1 MEKIAVVTDTGSNL
15 SFAQAKELGIYL
27 LPLQITI
34 DETTYQDTLEIST
47 QDIYKEL
54 ANGKLP
60 YLFWAFYHLLIL
72 YIYLE

>member
-1 MEKIAVVTDTGSNL
+1 MERIAVVTDTGSNL

-47 QDIYKEL
+47 QDIYNEL
-54 ANGKLP
+54 ANGKMP
-60 YLFWAFYHLLIL
+60 KTSMLLIKKFM
-72 YIYLE
+72 IYLKN

>member
-15 SFAQAKELGIYL
+15 SFEQAKELGIYL

-54 ANGKLP
+54 A
-60 YLFWAFYHLLIL
+60 
-72 YIYLE
+72 